1 MIRMLLSWLR
11 DLSVDRSMKR
21 FAMAR
26 VVVRFNSYVS
36 GYEFKPRDFK
46 D

>member
-11 DLSVDRSMKR
+11 DLSADRSMKR

-26 VVVRFNSYVS
+26 VLIRFNAYAS
-36 GYEFKPRDFK
+36 GYQYKVRDFK
-46 D
+46 E